1 MRLTESQRKEN
12 RMESNVQ
19 HDQTKMYF
27 KQPDA
32 PQQNSPVGRLI
43 VRIIEKYPEM
53 TCEVARAEANRL
65 LAFAAKGRIY
75 RFPQVRSA
83 EEKAVAAER
92 FAAWTSKQAVLTT
105 A

>member
-1 MRLTESQRKEN
+1 
-12 RMESNVQ
+12 MESNIQ

-32 PQQNSPVGRLI
+32 PQQNSPVGRWI

-53 TCEVARAEANRL
+53 TGEAARSEANRL
-65 LAFAAKGRIY
+65 LAIAAKGRVY

-83 EEKAVAAER
+83 DEKAVAAER
-92 FAAWTSKQAVLTT
+92 FAAWASKKPVLT
-105 A
+105 AA

>member
-1 MRLTESQRKEN
+1 
-12 RMESNVQ
+12 MESNIQ

-32 PQQNSPVGRLI
+32 PQQNSPVGRWI

-53 TCEVARAEANRL
+53 TGEAARSEANRL
-65 LAFAAKGRIY
+65 LAIAAKGRVY
-75 RFPQVRSA
+75 RVPLVRSA

-92 FAAWTSKQAVLTT
+92 FAEWTSKKAVLT
-105 A
+105 AA